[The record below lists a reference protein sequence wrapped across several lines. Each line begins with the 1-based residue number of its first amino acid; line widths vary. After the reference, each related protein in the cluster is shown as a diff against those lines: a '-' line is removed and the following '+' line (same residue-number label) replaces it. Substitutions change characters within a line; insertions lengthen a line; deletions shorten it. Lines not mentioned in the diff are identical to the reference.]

1 MCSSFISSVTTCP
14 ISSHAHFT
22 LCSALKTKHDTPKYG
37 LLYHASVV
45 GAAQQKN
52 KGKMSRVLAAK
63 AVLTV
68 RLCETSMVQCA
79 DSS

>member
-1 MCSSFISSVTTCP
+1 MHT
-14 ISSHAHFT
+14 
-22 LCSALKTKHDTPKYG
+22 CSALKTKHDTPKYG

-45 GAAQQKN
+45 GASATKN

-68 RLCETSMVQCA
+68 RAYTCA
-79 DSS
+79 SSLQPA

>member
-1 MCSSFISSVTTCP
+1 MIQAQLTFR
-14 ISSHAHFT
+14 
-22 LCSALKTKHDTPKYG
+22 ALKTKHDTPKYG

-45 GAAQQKN
+45 GAAQPKN

-68 RLCETSMVQCA
+68 RYFALYKEA
-79 DSS
+79 

>member
-1 MCSSFISSVTTCP
+1 MLTDAACR
-14 ISSHAHFT
+14 
-22 LCSALKTKHDTPKYG
+22 ALKTKHDTPKYG

-45 GAAQQKN
+45 GAAQAKN

-68 RLCETSMVQCA
+68 CTRYQVLFLLMMASGACGCA
-79 DSS
+79 C